1 MSKLAPIVDAALK
14 ELDIDCKIEII
25 SNLTQIVMLGVTQL
39 PAIMINSEIK
49 LEGRYPSYNE
59 VKELLEAYK

>member
-1 MSKLAPIVDAALK
+1 MSKLAPIVDAVLK
-14 ELDIDCKIEII
+14 ELNIDCKIEII

-39 PAIMINSEIK
+39 PAIMINGEIK
-49 LEGRYPSYNE
+49 LEGRYPSYTE